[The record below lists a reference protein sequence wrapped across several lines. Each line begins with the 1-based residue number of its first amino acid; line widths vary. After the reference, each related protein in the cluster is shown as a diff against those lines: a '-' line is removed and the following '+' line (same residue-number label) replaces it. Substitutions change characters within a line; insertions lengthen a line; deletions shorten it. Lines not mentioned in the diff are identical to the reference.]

1 MASITRLIYW
11 LCIGIIAITALS
23 ILLTAWWLGQ
33 RYSHQVASQQ
43 IERADYFL
51 NAYLQS
57 EEALHTTAV
66 MGVITDFGFRR
77 TVADGD
83 PATITSMLENHAQRV
98 NLDLLMIA
106 DRDGQGLAA
115 YGKAIDNEDITAL
128 YGLMRDTPESPRL
141 IAMEQGFYWLYLSAI
156 KAPHTV
162 GYAIA
167 GSALDKAKLAHIKTI
182 TGLDLVIHSQSRGYS
197 LGSDSQLQQIID
209 PDVRQ
214 IDPPSVWQQQ
224 QFIHRHLDIASLPT
238 NDISVII
245 SADLS
250 GFHQQFDSFSRS
262 LLIVTAILVLVITLL
277 SLTISRRVFMPME
290 SLHKKLLY
298 RASHDP
304 MTGLSN
310 RITANEN
317 YYRQLIQ
324 AQRTEKPF
332 MIALLDI
339 DHFKQINDS
348 MGHAAGD
355 QVLIEV
361 AQRLKRCLRQYDVLG
376 RFGGEEFIV
385 VTSLTFHDTDQQLRR
400 LKNVIADSDFVYKGK
415 ALSLTISI
423 GACFVDFA
431 SFKRQLTPRSLL
443 EWADQSLY
451 EAKAQGRN
459 RIVIKNCQYDEI
471 EVTTLD

>member
-1 MASITRLIYW
+1 M
-11 LCIGIIAITALS
+11 
-23 ILLTAWWLGQ
+23 TAWWLGQ
-33 RYSHQVASQQ
+33 QYSHQVASQQ

-57 EEALHTTAV
+57 EETLHTTAV
-66 MGVITDFGFRR
+66 KGVITDFGFRR

-83 PATITSMLENHAQRV
+83 PDTIASMLDNHAQRV

-106 DRDGQGLAA
+106 DRHGQGLAA
-115 YGKAIDNEDITAL
+115 YGTGLTNEDITAL
-128 YGLMRDTPESPRL
+128 YQLMQDTPESPRL
-141 IAMEQGFYWLYLSAI
+141 IALGQGFYWLYLSAI
-156 KAPHTV
+156 EAPHTV

-167 GSALDKAKLAHIKTI
+167 GSALDKARLAHIKTI
-182 TGLDLVIHSQSRGYS
+182 TGLDLLIHTQSHGYS
-197 LGSDSQLQQIID
+197 LGSDSQLQQIIE
-209 PDVRQ
+209 PDTQQV
-214 IDPPSVWQQQ
+214 DLPSVWQGQDS
-224 QFIHRHLDIASLPT
+224 IHSQLDIASLPAD
-238 NDISVII
+238 DISMVIT
-245 SADLS
+245 ADLS

-262 LLIVTAILVLVITLL
+262 LLLMTSMLVLIITVL
-277 SLTISRRVFMPME
+277 SLTVSRRMFMPME

-310 RITANEN
+310 RITANEH
-317 YYRQLIQ
+317 YYNQLIQ

-348 MGHAAGD
+348 LGHAAGD
-355 QVLIEV
+355 QVLIDV

-385 VTSLTFHDTDQQLRR
+385 VTSLTADGTEQQLRR
-400 LKNVIADSDFVYKGK
+400 LKNVIADSDFFYKGK
-415 ALSLTISI
+415 AISITISI

-431 SFKRQLTPRSLL
+431 SYRGQLTPRSLL

-459 RIVIKNCQYDEI
+459 RVVIKNCRYDEI
-471 EVTTLD
+471 NVSTLD